1 MLADNI
7 LKPSIRLALER
18 RAEQLGKAPDEL
30 VAEILRE
37 AVRRSA
43 SRAAVSVTSSQVS
56 VTGPREVSA

>member
-43 SRAAVSVTSSQVS
+43 SRSAVSVTSSQVS
-56 VTGPREVSA
+56 VTEPREVSA

>member
-43 SRAAVSVTSSQVS
+43 SRSAVSVTSSQVS
-56 VTGPREVSA
+56 VTQSREVSA

>member
-7 LKPSIRLALER
+7 LKPSVRLALER

-43 SRAAVSVTSSQVS
+43 SRSAVSVTSSQVS
-56 VTGPREVSA
+56 VTQSREVSA

>member
-43 SRAAVSVTSSQVS
+43 SRSAVSVTSSQVS
-56 VTGPREVSA
+56 VTEPREVLA

>member
-43 SRAAVSVTSSQVS
+43 SRSAVSVTSSQVS
-56 VTGPREVSA
+56 VTRSRETSA